1 MKEFNQL
8 LTNKKV
14 QTVLAIAGILMT
26 LFLIFYNV

>member
-8 LTNKKV
+8 LTNKKL
-14 QTVLAIAGILMT
+14 QIVLAIAGILMT